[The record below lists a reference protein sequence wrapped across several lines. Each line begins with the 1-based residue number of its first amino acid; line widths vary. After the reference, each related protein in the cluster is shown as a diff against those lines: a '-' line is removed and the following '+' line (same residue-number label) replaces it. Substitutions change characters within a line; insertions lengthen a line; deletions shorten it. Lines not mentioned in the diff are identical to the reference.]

1 MRLLLTLVLSGT
13 MAVCPAP
20 ASAQKHH
27 EKPAPDAKPIVWVDP
42 GDIHSRDLYYGL
54 GKKKDVPIGPFTFV
68 DEDKGGT
75 SPKFEVTD
83 ASGEKWKAKLGPE
96 AQPETAASRIM
107 WAVGFSANENYYIA
121 DMPVPGIHGHQKR
134 GNQFVS
140 TDNVAHGVRLQRNPK
155 HAKRIKE
162 WSWRNNPV
170 KGTREFNGLRVM
182 MALLSNWDMKDDNN
196 AIYEDKNDPSRVIY
210 GVTDVGASFGTSGK
224 SITENASKNN
234 LNAYRKH
241 KFISKVTSDYVDFNF
256 PTHPSFVYYFPL
268 FEFPF
273 IWREWRHR
281 WIGRHIPRE
290 DVKWVGSLL
299 SQLSPDQIRDAFKAA
314 GYSPEQ
320 VDAYTA
326 AVQGRIAEI
335 AKL

>member
-1 MRLLLTLVLSGT
+1 

-20 ASAQKHH
+20 ASAQKHK

-42 GDIHSRDLYYGL
+42 GDIHSRDLYYGM
-54 GKKKDVPIGPFTFV
+54 GKKKDVPVGPFTFV

-121 DMPVPGIHGHQKR
+121 EMPVPGIHGHQKR

-155 HAKRIKE
+155 HEKKIKE

-196 AIYEDKNDPSRVIY
+196 AVYVDKNDPSKLIY
-210 GVTDVGASFGTSGK
+210 GVTDVGASFGTSGRSEERRVGK
-224 SITENASKNN
+224 ECRS
-234 LNAYRKH
+234 
-241 KFISKVTSDYVDFNF
+241 
-256 PTHPSFVYYFPL
+256 
-268 FEFPF
+268 
-273 IWREWRHR
+273 R
-281 WIGRHIPRE
+281 W
-290 DVKWVGSLL
+290 
-299 SQLSPDQIRDAFKAA
+299 SP
-314 GYSPEQ
+314 YH
-320 VDAYTA
+320 
-326 AVQGRIAEI
+326 
-335 AKL
+335 